1 MERSGWGR
9 MTALFSVAAFILGGC
24 GQSSSAGA
32 VPQGATALAREHR
45 ASGSSGDLIYA
56 ATYRAIVVVSYPQG
70 NIVAKIPGR
79 WFSIC
84 SDPNT
89 GNVFASGPNNQ
100 INEYAHGGTT
110 PVATLFG
117 AF

>member
-45 ASGSSGDLIYA
+45 ASGSSGVKS
-56 ATYRAIVVVSYPQG
+56 T
-70 NIVAKIPGR
+70 
-79 WFSIC
+79 
-84 SDPNT
+84 
-89 GNVFASGPNNQ
+89 
-100 INEYAHGGTT
+100 HGGTPAT
-110 PVATLFG
+110 RGPKCRDNTDPSDGQSPGGYPATIGDESMGGCDSQPVVHQCVL
-117 AF
+117 